1 MPTVADRIRLALTL
15 RGLKQADLV
24 RRTGIGKSSICT
36 YLAGDYEPK
45 QKNLQKIAQ
54 ALQVS
59 ADWLRGEDVPMEP
72 ELPPAAYPY
81 RPTHRIP
88 ILGRISAGRPLF
100 AEEHIEG
107 YTTTELNGG
116 ADYFALRVVGDSMSA
131 ARINEGDLLIVRRQ
145 DQVENG
151 QIAVVMVNGEDATV
165 KKYYR
170 NGPMVSLVPQ
180 SLNPEHQMTTYD
192 LRKTSIQ
199 VLGLVVQNVIQI

>member
-1 MPTVADRIRLALTL
+1 MRKMETQGWTQWKEQIESLLEQGPQRA
-15 RGLKQADLV
+15 
-24 RRTGIGKSSICT
+24 
-36 YLAGDYEPK
+36 EP
-45 QKNLQKIAQ
+45 IAQ

-145 DQVENG
+145 D
-151 QIAVVMVNGEDATV
+151 
-165 KKYYR
+165 
-170 NGPMVSLVPQ
+170 
-180 SLNPEHQMTTYD
+180 
-192 LRKTSIQ
+192 
-199 VLGLVVQNVIQI
+199 

>member
-59 ADWLRGEDVPMEP
+59 TGWLRGEDVPMEP

-116 ADYFALRVVGDSMSA
+116 ADYFALRVV
-131 ARINEGDLLIVRRQ
+131 
-145 DQVENG
+145 
-151 QIAVVMVNGEDATV
+151 ATA
-165 KKYYR
+165 
-170 NGPMVSLVPQ
+170 
-180 SLNPEHQMTTYD
+180 
-192 LRKTSIQ
+192 
-199 VLGLVVQNVIQI
+199 